1 MLGLLL
7 VLYPVVPIFALF
19 ALLWVGPQNDLERAS
34 VKMGRMS
41 TLFGSAKKK
50 QGLVRSKSREEQYYQ
65 IDYLAMT
72 ARAIAGGVE
81 SPLQLT
87 FQVSHTTYLVLE
99 RNYNVILYTISQLD

>member
-19 ALLWVGPQNDLERAS
+19 ALLWVGPQNDSERAS
-34 VKMGRMS
+34 VRMGRLASRMGAS
-41 TLFGSAKKK
+41 KDIKELTW
-50 QGLVRSKSREEQYYQ
+50 SKSREEKYYQ

-87 FQVSHTTYLVLE
+87 FQVSHII
-99 RNYNVILYTISQLD
+99 R

>member
-1 MLGLLL
+1 MENFISFLGLLL

-19 ALLWVGPQNDLERAS
+19 ALLWVGPQNDSERAS
-34 VKMGRMS
+34 VRMERLSSLMGAS
-41 TLFGSAKKK
+41 KEIKGGKELTW
-50 QGLVRSKSREEQYYQ
+50 SKSREEKYYQ

-87 FQVSHTTYLVLE
+87 FQVSHII
-99 RNYNVILYTISQLD
+99 R

>member
-19 ALLWVGPQNDLERAS
+19 AVLWVGPQNDSERAS
-34 VKMGRMS
+34 VRMGRLANRMGAS
-41 TLFGSAKKK
+41 KDIKELTW
-50 QGLVRSKSREEQYYQ
+50 SKSREEKYYQ

-87 FQVSHTTYLVLE
+87 FQVSHII
-99 RNYNVILYTISQLD
+99 R